1 MTTDKKKLPKFV
13 PDVCGE
19 CTQTK
24 TYDLGLD
31 RGTAFIVLAVYNA
44 VQRKDENRVHIDKE
58 MVALKSDFDS
68 LEHMISEGFMTSS
81 MQHNVPRA
89 RYHGLIAFVDKG
101 TGEYL
106 LTPKGARFLR
116 GEAVPRIAIV
126 DKKTHKKLAYWNED
140 EDQVTFRDLMKK
152 TEPFWNLND
161 QALAAISGGGWAG
174 PTPQGALAV

>member
-1 MTTDKKKLPKFV
+1 MKTEKKRLPKFV
-13 PDVCGE
+13 AEVCDGCE
-19 CTQTK
+19 QTK

-31 RGTAFIVLAVYNA
+31 RGTAFIVLALYNA
-44 VQRKDENRVHIDKE
+44 IQIKDENRVHIDKE
-58 MVALKSDFDS
+58 MVARKEDFESWED
-68 LEHMISEGFMTSS
+68 MISSGHMTSS

-140 EDQVTFRDLMKK
+140 DDQVTFRSLMKK

-161 QALAAISGGGWAG
+161 QALAVISGERLV
-174 PTPQGALAV
+174 TVQGALSV